1 VVCITKQIF
10 LVSDGVNALELRITF
25 YMILTLAIILT
36 SAYVLLFCS
45 FIYGISRL
53 KTTEQGIREP
63 TVSIVVAAR
72 NEEETIHRSLESL
85 SNLDYPVEKL
95 EVILVNDQSTDRTL
109 QIMQSAANGNK
120 QFKVVGVTGQGG
132 HLRGKANAIAVGID
146 QSQAE
151 IIFLTDADCVVPRS
165 WIKAMLREYEEGTGL
180 VASYTLLDSNDTF
193 EGMQSLDWAFLHTLA
208 AGGVGLRRPLSC
220 FGNNLTFR
228 RRAYDEVGGYQ
239 KLPFS
244 VTEDFALFTAIT
256 RKTSWKYAYLLSPE
270 SLVMSLPCKTLRD
283 LLRQKKRWVVGG
295 LDMRVKGMVLMALGF
310 CVNILLLLVPIL
322 GFSLL
327 SVLAVW
333 LPKILI
339 DAFILAIPLRRV
351 QSLSFMKHFPAFEVY
366 YFLYILA
373 LPFFA
378 FSGRKVRWKGRQF

>member
-1 VVCITKQIF
+1 
-10 LVSDGVNALELRITF
+10 
-25 YMILTLAIILT
+25 MILTLAVILT
-36 SAYVLLFCS
+36 SAYVLLFCF
-45 FIYGISRL
+45 FIYGVSRL
-53 KTTEQGIREP
+53 KTTKHGIGEP

-72 NEEETIHRSLESL
+72 NEEDAVHRSLESL
-85 SNLDYPVEKL
+85 ANLDYPVDKL
-95 EVILVNDQSTDRTL
+95 EVVLVDDQSTDRT
-109 QIMQSAANGNK
+109 QEIMRSAANRNK
-120 QFKVVGVTGQGG
+120 HFKVVSVTGQEGD
-132 HLRGKANAIAVGID
+132 LRGKANAIATGINH
-146 QSQAE
+146 SHGE

-165 WIKAMLREYEEGTGL
+165 WIKAMLNEYDERTGM
-180 VASYTLLDSNDTF
+180 VASYTLLDSNNSF
-193 EGMQSLDWAFLHTLA
+193 EAMQSLDWAFLHTLA

-256 RKTSWKYAYLLSPE
+256 RRTSWKYGYLLSPE
-270 SLVMSLPCKTLRD
+270 SLVMSLPCKTPRE
-283 LLRQKKRWVVGG
+283 LLHQKKRWVVGG
-295 LDMRVKGMVLMALGF
+295 LDMKVKGMVLMALGL
-310 CVNILLLLVPIL
+310 CVNILLLLVAIL

-333 LPKILI
+333 IPKIFI
-339 DAFILAIPLRRV
+339 DALILAIPLRRTR
-351 QSLSFMKHFPAFEVY
+351 SLSFMKYFPVFEVY
-366 YFLYILA
+366 YFLYILT

>member
-1 VVCITKQIF
+1 
-10 LVSDGVNALELRITF
+10 
-25 YMILTLAIILT
+25 MILALAIILT
-36 SAYVLLFCS
+36 SAYVLLFCL

-53 KTTEQGIREP
+53 KATKHGIGEP

-72 NEEETIHRSLESL
+72 NEEDTIHRSLESL
-85 SNLDYPVEKL
+85 ADLDYPVDKL
-95 EVILVNDQSTDRTL
+95 EVVLVDDQSTDRTHE
-109 QIMQSAANGNK
+109 IMQSAANRNGH
-120 QFKVVGVTGQGG
+120 FKVVSVTGQEG
-132 HLRGKANAIAVGID
+132 HLRGKANAIAIGID
-146 QSQAE
+146 QSHGE

-165 WIKAMLREYEEGTGL
+165 WIRAMLNEYDKSTGL
-180 VASYTLLDSNDTF
+180 VASYTLLDSNNSF

-256 RKTSWKYAYLLSPE
+256 RRTSWKYGYLLSSD
-270 SLVMSLPCKTLRD
+270 SLVMSLPCKTMGE

-295 LDMRVKGMVLMALGF
+295 LDMKVKGMVLMTLGF
-310 CVNILLLLVPIL
+310 CVNTLLLLLPIL

-333 LPKILI
+333 IPKTLI
-339 DAFILAIPLRRV
+339 DALILAIPLRRIR
-351 QSLSFMKHFPAFEVY
+351 SLSFMKYFPAFEVY

-378 FSGRKVRWKGRQF
+378 FSGRKVSWKGRQF